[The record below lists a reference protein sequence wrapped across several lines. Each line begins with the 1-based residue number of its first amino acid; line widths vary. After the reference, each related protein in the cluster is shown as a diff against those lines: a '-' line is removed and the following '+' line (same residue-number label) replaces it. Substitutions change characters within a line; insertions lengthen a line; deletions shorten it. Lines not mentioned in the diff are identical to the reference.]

1 MKNAIFDLDLTLVDT
16 TVLETYRYMRD
27 WQMAYA
33 NITKCRLYDGIQEVF
48 DFIRANNV
56 RTCIVST
63 SPSPYVERLVRH
75 FHMPIDFIVGYHDAK
90 PIKPSPA
97 PMLKALQLLES
108 TPGNAVSFGD
118 RGIDIL
124 SSKGAGI
131 LSVACVWGTK
141 EAELLRASRPDITIA
156 SPLDIIG
163 LIR

>member
-1 MKNAIFDLDLTLVDT
+1 
-16 TVLETYRYMRD
+16 
-27 WQMAYA
+27 
-33 NITKCRLYDGIQEVF
+33 
-48 DFIRANNV
+48 
-56 RTCIVST
+56 
-63 SPSPYVERLVRH
+63 
-75 FHMPIDFIVGYHDAK
+75 MPIDFIVGYHDAK